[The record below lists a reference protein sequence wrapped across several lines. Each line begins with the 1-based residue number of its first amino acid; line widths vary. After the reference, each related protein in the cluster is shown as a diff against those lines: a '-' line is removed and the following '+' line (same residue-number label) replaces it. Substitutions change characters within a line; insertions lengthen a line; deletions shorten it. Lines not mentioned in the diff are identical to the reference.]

1 MVRRVHKTERPDK
14 GVVVSEMRGGSLII
28 IIPLI
33 EILIYC
39 LVVYL
44 LTSRTYG
51 RDSLRWKTA
60 AIISSFSG
68 LLLFLGPVVLILIN
82 NLLELKGN
90 RWGQENTD
98 SLQSAAEG
106 VLVIFIVFGLPILFA
121 IFLDIYF
128 RTSNPPG
135 SRWVE
140 YFWVN
145 PKLHDDDEGRKPPF
159 LARFF
164 QKWFDASYR
173 KQDREVWKKKP

>member
-1 MVRRVHKTERPDK
+1 
-14 GVVVSEMRGGSLII
+14 MRGSSII
-28 IIPLI
+28 IVIPLI
-33 EILIYC
+33 EVLVYS

-60 AIISSFSG
+60 AIISSFCG
-68 LLLFLGPVVLILIN
+68 LLFFLGPVSMIFIN
-82 NLLELKGN
+82 NLMELKGN
-90 RWGQENTD
+90 QWGQENIE

-106 VLVIFIVFGLPILFA
+106 ALVIFTVFSLPLLFA
-121 IFLDIYF
+121 IFLNIYI

-145 PKLHDDDEGRKPPF
+145 PQLHEEDVGKQPPF

-164 QKWFDASYR
+164 QKWFEASYKLNKSKNQR
-173 KQDREVWKKKP
+173 GEKT

>member
-1 MVRRVHKTERPDK
+1 M
-14 GVVVSEMRGGSLII
+14 SGSTLII
-28 IIPLI
+28 IIPII
-33 EILIYC
+33 EILLYS

-60 AIISSFSG
+60 AIISTFSG
-68 LLLFLGPVVLILIN
+68 LLFFLGPVVMIFIH

-90 RWGQENTD
+90 QWGQENID

-106 VLVIFIVFGLPILFA
+106 ALVIFIVFSLPLLFA
-121 IFLDIYF
+121 IFLNIF
-128 RTSNPPG
+128 IRTANPPG

-145 PKLHDDDEGRKPPF
+145 PRLHDEDIGRQPPY

-164 QKWFDASYR
+164 QKWFEASYNLPR
-173 KQDREVWKKKP
+173 RTNQRGE